1 MTLGLI
7 FHSIGIITL
16 MIAIGVILA
25 RTFHFNEDTRSVFIS
40 LIVNVGM
47 PCIILSSIL
56 QVEING
62 DLLQKILLVFILSIG
77 INILGIGIGY
87 LFAIVFHKKVNRAK
101 ELAILSGLGNTGF
114 IGIPL
119 CAVLLGPEGALY
131 AAMFDAGVDFTIWTV
146 GALLL
151 QKDRQIGLGM
161 LRTMINPPIIAIIIG
176 VAMALFQYRP
186 PLLINDL
193 FDRLAAIAAPLAMF
207 YIGIMMMSLF
217 QTKPARGLQ
226 ISRSTLWL
234 PITVKLILL
243 PVFAVLIGKT
253 LSLDLVML
261 QTLLIQ
267 AAMPTLTLSSILF
280 AKYSA
285 DEEMGVITT
294 IFSTLAALLTIP
306 IMIYLLNLVVLQ

>member
-16 MIAIGVILA
+16 MITIGVILS
-25 RTFHFNEDTRSVFIS
+25 RTFHFNEDTRNVFVS

-56 QVEING
+56 QVEIDG

-77 INILGIGIGY
+77 INVLGIGIGY
-87 LFAIVFHKKVNRAK
+87 LFAVVFHKNVDRAK

-146 GALLL
+146 GALML

-161 LRTMINPPIIAIIIG
+161 LRTMINPPIIAIIVG
-176 VAMALFQYRP
+176 VSMALFNYRP
-186 PLLINDL
+186 PFLIQDL

-207 YIGIMMMSLF
+207 YIGIMMMNLF
-217 QTKPARGLQ
+217 QTKSVRGLQ
-226 ISRSTLWL
+226 RSRSTLWL
-234 PITVKLILL
+234 PMTVKLILL
-243 PVFAVLIGKT
+243 PIFAVLIGKT
-253 LSLDLVML
+253 LSLNLVMQ

-294 IFSTLAALLTIP
+294 IVSTLAALLTIP
-306 IMIYLLNLVVLQ
+306 VMIYLLNLLVL